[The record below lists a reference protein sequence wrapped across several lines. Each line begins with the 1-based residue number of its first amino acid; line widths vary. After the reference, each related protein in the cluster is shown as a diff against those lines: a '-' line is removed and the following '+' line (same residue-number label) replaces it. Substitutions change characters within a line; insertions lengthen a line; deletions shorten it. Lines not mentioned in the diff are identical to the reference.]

1 MHGSVI
7 MIILI
12 MDTVQVEGIYPA
24 TSSGNSFALPTRS
37 SAVIVRW
44 PTEGLTTL
52 TDAVA
57 VVTGS
62 KQLAKGY
69 YVCAF
74 FKRKV
79 T

>member
-24 TSSGNSFALPTRS
+24 TSSGNSFVLPMRS

-44 PTEGLTTL
+44 PTERLTTL

-62 KQLAKGY
+62 KRLEKRH